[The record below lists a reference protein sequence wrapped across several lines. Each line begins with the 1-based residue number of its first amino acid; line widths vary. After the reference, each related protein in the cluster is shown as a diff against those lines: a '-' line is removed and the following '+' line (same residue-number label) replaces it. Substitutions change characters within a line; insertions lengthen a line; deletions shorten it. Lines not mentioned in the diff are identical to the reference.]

1 MKPDS
6 HIAHLLERYMLAET
20 TKAEERELADYF
32 KTHPDLPA
40 EWLPY
45 AVMFLGGN
53 ATATAGHK
61 RRLWPWLATIGTAA
75 CVALVLLLW
84 PGTTDERLFA
94 QSAETHTPTVAT
106 AMPSR
111 QTTADVKPVFEEE
124 TNDEPPSPPVRKH
137 QTTAGPISHSHPT
150 TAELTEAERR
160 REIELL
166 LEAQALEREEEENTA
181 QLLVEVLLAAHAQE

>member
-6 HIAHLLERYMLAET
+6 HITHLLERYMLAET

-32 KTHPDLPA
+32 KAHPDLPA

-45 AVMFLGGN
+45 AVMLLGG
-53 ATATAGHK
+53 TAVTTGHK
-61 RRLWPWLATIGTAA
+61 RRLWPWMVAVGTAA
-75 CVALVLLLW
+75 CVALVLLLR

-94 QSAETHTPTVAT
+94 QSAETHSPTVAT
-106 AMPSR
+106 AVPSR

-124 TNDEPPSPPVRKH
+124 TTYGPPSPPVRKPK
-137 QTTAGPISHSHPT
+137 TTARPISHDNPT
-150 TAELTEAERR
+150 TPERTEAERR

-166 LEAQALEREEEENTA
+166 LEAQAIEREDEEIKA
-181 QLLVEVLLAAHAQE
+181 QLLVEVLLAANAPE